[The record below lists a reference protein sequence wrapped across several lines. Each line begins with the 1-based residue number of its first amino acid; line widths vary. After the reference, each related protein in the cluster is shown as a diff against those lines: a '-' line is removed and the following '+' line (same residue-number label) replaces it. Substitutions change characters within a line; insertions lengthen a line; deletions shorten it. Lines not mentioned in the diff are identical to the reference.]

1 MTVTAKKNAAKK
13 PAAKKTPA
21 KKKAE
26 APQEARPPTWG
37 ALVRDALT
45 ELGGAA
51 PFGKVREAVAG
62 MAEGAGKTPPK
73 WFMGVVRSGLLKHA
87 TLNHETRQWELND

>member
-1 MTVTAKKNAAKK
+1 MPAKK
-13 PAAKKTPA
+13 PAAKKQAAKKPA
-21 KKKAE
+21 KKQAA
-26 APQEARPPTWG
+26 APQEERPPTWG

-45 ELGGAA
+45 ELGGTA

-87 TLNHETRQWELND
+87 TLNHETRQWELNER